1 MKQTYGETTMSKQVS
16 IRLFACVAALGIWG
30 VAGCGKE
37 SAAKRN
43 EGEKEQERA
52 VGSLTV
58 EQVMQDKC
66 PHGLTIECAECRY
79 EVGVVKLDPK
89 LVKATE
95 GSHTGLVLITT
106 ATRRRMTTAINVTG
120 EIRRNENAAVHVSP
134 RIPGV
139 IRTVNVDIGA
149 EVKKGDILFTIESVE
164 LGQAI
169 SDYERNTTLETLSGK
184 TFQREKGLYEQK
196 IGAESEMI
204 EAQMRFQEYQ
214 TARKA
219 AEQRLHALGVSE
231 EEIAAA
237 THTNHNTVSGALA
250 VRAPMDGTVIEKHA
264 VVGELTDP
272 SKDVMSV
279 TDLDSVWRW
288 AGVYERDLALLLT
301 QRPPDGLP
309 AEILVPAF
317 PGTVFRGQMNHVGAV
332 IDESTRTVPVR
343 TVVDNRDRRL
353 LPGMFCQGRI
363 LVSTGEEVLAVPRT
377 AILSDEGTDF
387 VFTHMKDD
395 YYLRV
400 NVTKGR
406 EFAEGV
412 EILTGLVPGQTI
424 VSQGAFVLKSDVLRS
439 KMGAGCAD

>member
-1 MKQTYGETTMSKQVS
+1 MSKQVS
-16 IRLFACVAALGIWG
+16 IRLFACVAALGIG
-30 VAGCGKE
+30 GITGCDKE
-37 SAAKRN
+37 SATARG
-43 EGEKEQERA
+43 EGEKKKELA

-58 EQVMQDKC
+58 EQVMQATC

-89 LVKATE
+89 LVSTVE
-95 GSHTGLVLITT
+95 GSHTGLVLTT
-106 ATRRRMTTAINVTG
+106 TSARRRMTTAINVTG
-120 EIRRNENAAVHVSP
+120 EIRRNENSAVHVSP

-139 IRTVNVDIGA
+139 IRTVNIDIGA

-169 SDYERNTTLETLSGK
+169 SDYARNAALEALSGK

-196 IGAESEMI
+196 ISAESEMI
-204 EAQMRFQEYQ
+204 EAQMRFEEYQ

-219 AEQRLHALGVSE
+219 TEQRLHALGVSE
-231 EEIAAA
+231 AEIAAVI
-237 THTNHNTVSGALA
+237 HTNHTTVSGVLS

-272 SKDVMSV
+272 GKDVMSI
-279 TDLDSVWRW
+279 TDLNSVWMW
-288 AGVYERDLALLLT
+288 AGVYERDLSLLMTKL
-301 QRPPDGLP
+301 PPDGLP
-309 AEILVPAF
+309 AEITVPAF
-317 PGTVFRGQMNHVGAV
+317 PDTVFRGQMNHVGAV
-332 IDESTRTVPVR
+332 IDEATRTVPVR
-343 TVVDNRDRRL
+343 VVIDNRDRRL

-363 LVSTGEEVLAVPRT
+363 LVSSGEEVLSVPRT
-377 AILSDEGTDF
+377 AILSDEGTAF
-387 VFTHMKDD
+387 VFTHMRDD

-400 NVTKGR
+400 NVTTGR

-412 EILTGLVPGQTI
+412 EILTGLAPGQTVI
-424 VSQGAFVLKSDVLRS
+424 SRGAFVLKSDVLRS